1 MKQWQMI
8 IWKPSK
14 ERIEPIDADSLAD
27 AFEVA
32 DDEIERIFQT
42 LKNS

>member
-1 MKQWQMI
+1 MNWKMI
-8 IWKPSK
+8 IWKPK

-32 DDEIERIFQT
+32 DDEIERIY
-42 LKNS
+42 LSIKNS

>member
-1 MKQWQMI
+1 MNWKMI

-27 AFEVA
+27 AFEVIE
-32 DDEIERIFQT
+32 DEIERIFQT